1 MKSTLA
7 HRTERVPEQP
17 EKAAQGRLLCRPEPN
32 AGKRRMKP
40 EAEIREK
47 KSRSLNFPSP
57 QKSVGHMIL
66 LKIMCPEVQG
76 TLPCREIFKRQA
88 AS

>member
-40 EAEIREK
+40 GAEHGTTKNSRLNTQSPK
-47 KSRSLNFPSP
+47 K
-57 QKSVGHMIL
+57 GI
-66 LKIMCPEVQG
+66 G
-76 TLPCREIFKRQA
+76 Y
-88 AS
+88 

>member
-17 EKAAQGRLLCRPEPN
+17 EKAVQGRLLCRPEPN
-32 AGKRRMKP
+32 AGKRRTAGSGKSQEKEQQSEKIP
-40 EAEIREK
+40 QRQIRKNEIFTY
-47 KSRSLNFPSP
+47 L
-57 QKSVGHMIL
+57 
-66 LKIMCPEVQG
+66 EVQG
-76 TLPCREIFKRQA
+76 TLPCREIFKRKA